1 MITIHRTCIISGIIC
16 VLSAL
21 CPSPSAHADLPVP
34 PQVLDPKT
42 VAESWNIIRLATAN
56 VRRLLDEGR
65 IEEVPQQIS
74 LCSPSLRVLARS
86 GGSAESQ
93 PMVDAQTAAAFR
105 LINDIAQSGLA
116 RLPQSTESGFTRLQG
131 ILAELQTAFTD
142 ADVRAD
148 IHLCPQHPDMLAAR
162 ADIPCRFC
170 GGPLRTRGI
179 PYTDLQATPDQ
190 PSLKISIKKGAA
202 GTVVSD
208 QAIHLE
214 AGLTDTSGQPVTAS
228 GLASLHGA
236 PVRFLLV
243 DQTLTD
249 FHLLTPGASAGAAD
263 TLTASFVP
271 RLAGPYRLW
280 AEAAPF
286 ETVIPE
292 YPHADLGGEFKV
304 VDRSTR
310 DFLDVV
316 STTVGGFRFDLTFT
330 GGNGGSPPLRQV
342 SLMRI
347 HVSDASGQ
355 PVTRLEPLMQAFA
368 HLTGF
373 YDDGKTVLRLHP
385 LGGDI
390 LREDLRGGPWL
401 AFKIRPPQTGCLR
414 FFCQVRIDGRDL
426 TVPLGIN
433 IVR

>member
-1 MITIHRTCIISGIIC
+1 MRRLHVIGLLFLLWISP
-16 VLSAL
+16 V
-21 CPSPSAHADLPVP
+21 PADLPVP
-34 PQVLDPKT
+34 PQVLDPQT
-42 VAESWNIIRLATAN
+42 VAESWNVIQQATAN
-56 VRRLLDEGR
+56 VQRLLTEGR
-65 IEEVPQQIS
+65 IEEIPQQIS
-74 LCSPSLRVLARS
+74 LCSPSLRFLARS
-86 GGSAESQ
+86 GGNPDSRA
-93 PMVDAQTAAAFR
+93 MVDAQTAAAFR

-116 RLPQSTESGFTRLQG
+116 RLPQSVESSFKRLKDV
-131 ILAELQTAFTD
+131 LAELQTAFPEG
-142 ADVRAD
+142 DVHALIRFCPTHPQAISPRAD
-148 IHLCPQHPDMLAAR
+148 ISCP
-162 ADIPCRFC
+162 FC
-170 GGPLRTRGI
+170 GVPLRIRGI
-179 PYTDLQATPDQ
+179 PYTDLQATPET
-190 PSLKISIKKGAA
+190 PRIKFSLAKGAPGA
-202 GTVVSD
+202 VTSGRAVD
-208 QAIHLE
+208 LE
-214 AGLTDTSGQPVTAS
+214 AVLADTSGRPVPP
-228 GLASLHGA
+228 ASLALLHAA

-249 FHLLTPGASAGAAD
+249 FHLLTPGAPGDAAAA
-263 TLTASFVP
+263 LTASFVP

-280 AEAAPF
+280 VEAALH
-286 ETVIPE
+286 ETGIPE

-304 VDRSTR
+304 VDRAR
-310 DFLDVV
+310 QDFLEVV

-330 GGNGGSPPLRQV
+330 GGNGGSPPLGQV

-373 YDDGKTVLRLHP
+373 YDDGNTVLRLHP

-401 AFKIRPPQTGCLR
+401 AFKIRPPQTGFIR
-414 FFCQVRIDGRDL
+414 FFCQVRIDGHDL